1 MRSQYG
7 PGNLMWR
14 LLWFMAMTFI
24 GSIGGF
30 GTNWMTMASESAY
43 LTDTQRVCHV
53 RFASLVWWAD

>member
-1 MRSQYG
+1 
-7 PGNLMWR
+7 LMWR